1 MSSIFFQVIIGKSK
15 RDCYFEDLKKDKSY
29 EIEYQV
35 WIFCQYLNIFLFVFI
50 R

>member
-1 MSSIFFQVIIGKSK
+1 MNWIFFQVIIGKSK

-35 WIFCQYLNIFLFVFI
+35 WLFF
-50 R
+50 